1 MKRTLLALSV
11 AVAGLLAACQADD
24 ATIGGTVLA
33 VSEVQRAGDVDLSSL
48 EESAKVYEDPL
59 VPEVA
64 WKVDVRLDNGEEVTV
79 LRSRR
84 YSPGDRVRLLKDSDG
99 PLPM

>member
-1 MKRTLLALSV
+1 MKRTLLALLAATASV
-11 AVAGLLAACQADD
+11 LAACQADE
-24 ATIGGTVLA
+24 ATIGGTVVA
-33 VSEVQRAGDVDLSSL
+33 ISEVQRSDDLDLRAL

-79 LRSRR
+79 LRSKR
-84 YSPGDRVRLLKDSDG
+84 YEPGDRVRLLKDADG
-99 PLPM
+99 PLPL